1 MLRILPFFVLAMPIA
16 GLANDVSSILP
27 MTLGQEY
34 TGSLTPSPENPQ
46 GEVCYKLALK
56 PDTRVTL
63 KVKTAGVGILK
74 FAVYDK
80 TRALRFFHND
90 VSNKSADD
98 ADSKFSFPAN
108 SDISQ
113 LCLTTTNPNQGQ
125 QYDLIVTGEPLRKS
139 KSSLA
144 LRPVIATPVP
154 IPPPPTLAE
163 PLLRRIVVPSTP
175 VPIPPPPGISPT
187 PVPIPPPPPVQSS
200 TAPTVQPPTE
210 IAVATPPPRA
220 ASTPFC
226 HVGTWQISDLSAYWQ
241 PTIQSFTQAQITAPQ
256 MLGYGKVT
264 FTKDGDATFE
274 AFDLIQKYT
283 LVTKET
289 GAKIDKIELNLGGAI
304 TARFQVNPDSTLTF
318 SSQNERRLKTTLN
331 LGDGLK
337 LTGDRLFKLFGDEP
351 VAKAPLQKLPY
362 RCVDRDNLT
371 LRIPAPTGQK
381 LIPIALKRV
390 N

>member
-1 MLRILPFFVLAMPIA
+1 MSQLPMLRILPFFVLAIPLA
-16 GLANDVSSILP
+16 GLANDAPSILP

-56 PDTRVTL
+56 PDTRVTI

-98 ADSKFSFPAN
+98 ADSKFSFPA
-108 SDISQ
+108 SGDISQ
-113 LCLTTTNPNQGQ
+113 LCLTTTNPAQGQ
-125 QYDLIVTGEPLRKS
+125 QYDLIVTGEALRKS

-144 LRPVIATPVP
+144 VRPVAPTPVL
-154 IPPPPTLAE
+154 IPPPPT
-163 PLLRRIVVPSTP
+163 IVIPSTP
-175 VPIPPPPGISPT
+175 VPIPPPPPAISPA
-187 PVPIPPPPPVQSS
+187 I
-200 TAPTVQPPTE
+200 PTVKPPTE
-210 IAVATPPPRA
+210 IAVESTPPPPRA
-220 ASTPFC
+220 VSTPFC
-226 HVGTWQISDLSAYWQ
+226 HVGTWQISDLNAYWL

-264 FTKDGDATFE
+264 LTKDGDATFE

-289 GAKIDKIELNLGGAI
+289 GAKIDKIELNLGGAM

-318 SSQNERRLKTTLN
+318 SSQNERRLRTTLN
-331 LGDGLK
+331 LGDVK

-351 VAKAPLQKLPY
+351 VAKASPQKLPY
-362 RCVDRDNLT
+362 RCIDRDNLT
-371 LRIPAPTGQK
+371 LRIPSPTGQK

>member
-1 MLRILPFFVLAMPIA
+1 MLRILPFFVLAIPLA
-16 GLANDVSSILP
+16 GLANDAPSILP

-56 PDTRVTL
+56 PDTRVTI

-90 VSNKSADD
+90 VSHKSADD
-98 ADSKFSFPAN
+98 ADSKFSFPA
-108 SDISQ
+108 SGDISQ
-113 LCLTTTNPNQGQ
+113 LCLTTTNPAQGQ
-125 QYDLIVTGEPLRKS
+125 QYDLIVTGEALRKS

-144 LRPVIATPVP
+144 VRPVAPTPVL
-154 IPPPPTLAE
+154 IPPPPT
-163 PLLRRIVVPSTP
+163 IVIPSTP
-175 VPIPPPPGISPT
+175 VPIPPPPPAISPA
-187 PVPIPPPPPVQSS
+187 I
-200 TAPTVQPPTE
+200 PTVKPPTE
-210 IAVATPPPRA
+210 IAVESTPPPPRA
-220 ASTPFC
+220 VSTPFC
-226 HVGTWQISDLSAYWQ
+226 HVGTWQISDLNAYWL

-264 FTKDGDATFE
+264 LTKDGDATFE

-289 GAKIDKIELNLGGAI
+289 GAKIDKIELNLGGAM

-318 SSQNERRLKTTLN
+318 SSQNERRLRTTLN
-331 LGDGLK
+331 LGDVK

-351 VAKAPLQKLPY
+351 VAKASPQKLPY
-362 RCVDRDNLT
+362 RCIDRDNLT
-371 LRIPAPTGQK
+371 LRIPSPTGQK